1 MYAYCVEW
9 ESDVFSSESEDDYEK
24 SMMKKNA
31 VASITINNKA
41 SFFNTPSCF
50 MAMGPKYILMRV
62 IVRIRRN
69 PPKKN

>member
-9 ESDVFSSESEDDYEK
+9 ESDVFSSESEDDYEE

-50 MAMGPKYILMRV
+50 MAMGPKV
-62 IVRIRRN
+62 HFN
-69 PPKKN
+69 ESDSED